1 MRYAG
6 RVEPARSY
14 ELVFIGTCPPPI
26 GRPFGGPIEPQFE
39 PGTRFPLEVGR
50 RLVMG
55 RARSSDIL
63 VDSLIAARNHVAV
76 TLELAGDV
84 ATLHVSNLG
93 AGGGAYTA
101 GTYFDDDVRLAP
113 GRRFELGGVLVF
125 EFRRA
130 QPH

>member
-1 MRYAG
+1 M
-6 RVEPARSY
+6 EPAPSY
-14 ELVFIGTCPPPI
+14 DLVFIGTCVRPI
-26 GRPFGGPIEPQFE
+26 GRPFGGPIDPQFK

-50 RLVMG
+50 RMVMG

-76 TLELAGDV
+76 TLELAGDI

-93 AGGGAYTA
+93 AGGGAYCA
-101 GTYFDDDVRLAP
+101 GVYFDDDVRIAP

-125 EFRRA
+125 EFRRRR
-130 QPH
+130 PDDDGTIG